1 MTARLPSA
9 LRIHGTDRT
18 GTRQS
23 TGMSFATSPGA
34 NTTGM
39 AKSFDYGSQA
49 TSTTRAPS
57 HEQGGL
63 PFGTLYDEEAAINEI
78 ATSTVRMHIIAG
90 FLQSLTFCLRQD
102 LETEAHELVQVGA
115 NRPPPEEHG
124 RVHP

>member
-23 TGMSFATSPGA
+23 TGMSFLTSPGA

-39 AKSFDYGSQA
+39 AKSFDYTSQA

-57 HEQGGL
+57 HEHGGV
-63 PFGTLYDEEAAINEI
+63 PFGTLYDEEAAINEV
-78 ATSTVRMHIIAG
+78 ATSTVRARVEAG
-90 FLQSLTFCLRQD
+90 FLQWLILFLR
-102 LETEAHELVQVGA
+102 
-115 NRPPPEEHG
+115 
-124 RVHP
+124 